1 MATSVA
7 YTSVLDRQHYIVP
20 MRRSSIVL
28 EDAATAAANQGA
40 LLSSWL
46 DTTKAISGVKTV
58 TYSGTGSTFELLV
71 GAETF
76 SITNVARSTG
86 VVTLTFS
93 ADPTGKVAVGDI
105 VKVTAVTNT
114 SINGTFPVKTV
125 TSTGITYDQT
135 GATIASGADTGTV
148 VNGVYPLN
156 GTGRPI
162 MLNNITGGPF
172 STSTNT
178 ESVITDDQ
186 ATLGNAI
193 TISLTDSRSAAIKGM
208 TVHRN
213 VDHKILSVLDTF
225 STTEQLGFKYLR
237 VGPGGTTEKLL
248 CYGMFSSISEDGDSG
263 TLAKFTTTLT
273 VIGGV
278 YKILD
283 NTSG

>member
-1 MATSVA
+1 MSTSVA
-7 YTSVLDRQHYIVP
+7 YTSILDRQHYIVP
-20 MRRSSIVL
+20 MKRSAIVL

-40 LLSSWL
+40 LLTNWL
-46 DTTKAISGVKTV
+46 DPADAISGVKTV
-58 TYSGTGSTFELLV
+58 NYSGTGSTFELFV

-76 SITNVARSTG
+76 TITNVARATN

-93 ADPTGKVAVGDI
+93 TNPTGKVAVGDF

-114 SINGTFPVKTV
+114 AVNGTFEVKSV
-125 TSTGITYDQT
+125 TSTGITYDQNGT
-135 GATIASGADTGTV
+135 AISSVADTGNA
-148 VNGVYPLN
+148 VNGVYKLD

-213 VDHKILSVLDTF
+213 VDHKIIQVLDMF
-225 STTEQLGFKYLR
+225 GTTEQLGFKYLR
-237 VGPGGTTEKLL
+237 VGPGGTNEKML

-273 VIGGV
+273 VLGGV

-283 NTSG
+283 NTLS

>member
-1 MATSVA
+1 
-7 YTSVLDRQHYIVP
+7 

-40 LLSSWL
+40 LLSAWL
-46 DTTKAISGVKTV
+46 DPTKAISGVKTV
-58 TYSGTGSTFELLV
+58 TYAGSGSTFELFV

-76 SITNVARSTG
+76 SITNVARSAD

-93 ADPTGKVAVGDI
+93 ANPTGKIAVGDI

-114 SINGTFPVKTV
+114 SVNGTFAVKTV
-125 TSTGITYDQT
+125 TSSGITYDQT
-135 GATIASGADTGTV
+135 GSTIASGADTGTA

-156 GTGRPI
+156 GSGRPI

-193 TISLTDSRSAAIKGM
+193 TIPLTDSRSAAFKGM
-208 TVHRN
+208 TVHKN

-225 STTEQLGFKYLR
+225 GTLEQLCFKYLR

-248 CYGMFSSISEDGDSG
+248 CYGMFSSNGEDGDSG
-263 TLAKFTTTLT
+263 TLAKFTSTLT

-283 NTSG
+283 NDPA